1 MEQLQAVHSLKQ
13 MNSFINIQS
22 LLLSTVRESS
32 KALETALHGDEWAL
46 LDRMTYF
53 VSWDIPCN
61 RPGLV
66 IDFTSVYLEAVW
78 VA

>member
-1 MEQLQAVHSLKQ
+1 
-13 MNSFINIQS
+13 MNIKS
-22 LLLSTVRESS
+22 LLLSTVRESG
-32 KALETALHGDEWAL
+32 KALETLLHGDERAL

-53 VSWDIPCN
+53 VSWNIPSN